1 MIKNSKIYEQF
12 NREYLKRRKLT
23 YRQAIKI
30 YEDLWEEACKLGAL
44 SKRDTFSNIE
54 SRVRIARVLNWE
66 RNNV

>member
-1 MIKNSKIYEQF
+1 MIKNKKLYEQF

-30 YEDLWEEACKLGAL
+30 YESLWEEACKLRVL

-54 SRVRIARVLNWE
+54 SRVRIARVLNWK

>member
-1 MIKNSKIYEQF
+1 MIKNRKLYEQF

-30 YEDLWEEACKLGAL
+30 YESLWEEACKLGVL
-44 SKRDTFSNIE
+44 SKRDIFSNIE
-54 SRVRIARVLNWE
+54 SRVRIARVLNWK

>member
-30 YEDLWEEACKLGAL
+30 YESLWEEACKLRVL
-44 SKRDTFSNIE
+44 SKRDIFSNIE
-54 SRVRIARVLNWE
+54 SRVRIARVLNWK